1 MGDYRNAVTTNN
13 VASARNQGIVLI
25 RWILPKPL
33 FVMLNTA
40 GAYKDHQIAGCGE
53 VIRGND
59 GEWLGG
65 FAKAMAV
72 SLIFLPDNIFVLKS
86 GAI

>member
-1 MGDYRNAVTTNN
+1 MGDYRNAVKTND

-25 RWILPKPL
+25 RWIPPKP
-33 FVMLNTA
+33 VV
-40 GAYKDHQIAGCGE
+40 

-72 SLIFLPDNIFVLKS
+72 SLIFLLDNIFVLKS

>member
-1 MGDYRNAVTTNN
+1 
-13 VASARNQGIVLI
+13 
-25 RWILPKPL
+25 
-33 FVMLNTA
+33 MLNTA